1 MREWWT
7 RLGSNQRPLR
17 CQRSALPLSYASA
30 SKLVGVRERGDI
42 TGRYGRSKTASM
54 GTISRRLFDQA
65 IALTNMEV

>member
-1 MREWWT
+1 
-7 RLGSNQRPLR
+7 
-17 CQRSALPLSYASA
+17 
-30 SKLVGVRERGDI
+30 VGVRERGDI